1 MAEMLSARISGTSG
15 GHQREAKRRSRR
27 RGHEARHACDHGGGP
42 FQGYRICTSPDGRT
56 SAEWE
61 WQGMRLGQ
69 NSDGDRWT
77 TTPWRDNT
85 ITTVTPAPEPR

>member
-1 MAEMLSARISGTSG
+1 MKLATLAITVAVYCSTS
-15 GHQREAKRRSRR
+15 
-27 RGHEARHACDHGGGP
+27 